1 MAGGKK
7 SNFLL
12 PRKGEIRIAPIAVL
26 PDLLREFGVSPG
38 TLLKPFGITENYFRN
53 PENPISY
60 ELMGKIIEAGK
71 QATGCPHFGLLIGQ
85 RGNASTLG
93 APGFLMR
100 HAPDV
105 VTALNEAVSN
115 IDLHDR
121 GATAFLEVGDAT
133 ALLGYTI
140 YSSRVEGADQI
151 GDAAVAIMWNIMR
164 GLCGPEWQP
173 IEVCFRHDAPA
184 DPGAYRRFFA
194 LAPLRFNAL
203 HNAVIFS
210 SDWLTRP
217 VQQADPQLRR
227 HLLQHIDDMRR
238 YSNQDLCDKAYQA
251 LLLLLGNP
259 RCTLD
264 ELARHFSMHPRTL
277 NRRLK
282 DSGTSFR
289 ELYAEAR
296 HHTARQL
303 LYDTRTSVEKI
314 ASLLGY
320 SDVTAFNRAFARW
333 EGTPP
338 ASWRRRSRMPG
349 GGDMPDDR
357 QSASSEEG

>member
-1 MAGGKK
+1 MAVSKTPQ
-7 SNFLL
+7 FPL
-12 PRKGEIRIAPIAVL
+12 PQKGEIRIAPIVVL
-26 PDLLREFGVSPG
+26 PDLLREFGVAPG
-38 TLLKPFGITENYFRN
+38 TLLKPFGLSEEYFRN
-53 PENPISY
+53 PDNPIAY
-60 ELMGKIIEAGK
+60 ELMGRVVSESAR
-71 QATGCPHFGLLIGQ
+71 ATGCPHFGLLIGQ

-93 APGFLMR
+93 ATGFLLR

-105 VTALNEAVSN
+105 VTGLNEAVSN

-173 IEVCFRHDAPA
+173 IEVWFRHDAPA
-184 DPGAYRRFFA
+184 DAGAYRRFFSR
-194 LAPLRFNAL
+194 APLRFNAP
-203 HNAVIFS
+203 HNALVFS
-210 SDWLTRP
+210 TDWLARP
-217 VQQADPQLRR
+217 VQQADPLLR
-227 HLLQHIDDMRR
+227 HHMLQHIDDMRR
-238 YSNQDLCDKAYQA
+238 YSNQDFCDKAYQA
-251 LLLLLGNP
+251 LLLLLGNQ

-289 ELYAEAR
+289 ELHAEAR

-303 LYDTRTSVEKI
+303 LCDTRTSVEQI

-338 ASWRRRSRMPG
+338 ASWRRRARMP
-349 GGDMPDDR
+349 
-357 QSASSEEG
+357 